1 MTKKFAFVAVLIAC
15 TVTMISLASAQDST
29 KRTRPDESKRIAPIA
44 HITVGAAYERTPE
57 QMDAFDATMAVS
69 REEKLEPAPRPTM
82 DADVYAR
89 LKQQA
94 ALAPRTP
101 KPTSGNGP
109 RPDSPLA
116 TLVFTG
122 ATECDSGSGCW
133 TPPDV
138 SGSVSKTNWV
148 SVSND
153 VIEIHSKAG
162 AVQKMVSLNGF
173 FGYSTQSMFDPRV
186 QYDEEYQR
194 WIVTADAFAE
204 SSTVQYLGVAVSQT
218 SSATGKWW
226 IYFTNTNGFTG
237 TGSFFDYPQ
246 LGISQDA
253 VLITGNVF
261 GTSSFLGAYAF
272 ALSKAHIYNGFG
284 WSVPVFKGLD
294 ATLAPAH
301 QLDSDQNGYACFAA
315 ANPPGINMYTMSFP
329 ANPNDTGMFGPYA
342 VSGVSSWSTPPAVP
356 QPSSCAPAGANLDS
370 LDGRFQ
376 NTGIQAGDLYYQV
389 NTTADFGVATPR
401 YYILSGL
408 LSFAPAVSVQGDFYG
423 YGVTTYDFNPS
434 IGTDTNGR
442 LALNWSSTDP
452 SNGIN
457 ASMYFA
463 DNRFVTVSGNNAS
476 NRVYISPSCYTGV
489 GTSRWGDYSQTTY
502 DFSAATP
509 TFWITNES
517 IPSTNFWSTK
527 VAKVAY

>member
-1 MTKKFAFVAVLIAC
+1 MIKNFAFATMLIAC
-15 TVTMISLASAQDST
+15 AVTTASLASAQDSS
-29 KRTRPDESKRIAPIA
+29 KRNKPDESKRILPTARLELKP
-44 HITVGAAYERTPE
+44 AYERTQE
-57 QMDAFDATMAVS
+57 QMDAFDATMAIS
-69 REEKLEPAPRPTM
+69 REEKLEPSPRPTM

-101 KPTSGNGP
+101 KPTSGNFAP
-109 RPDSPLA
+109 NSPQS

-122 ATECDSGSGCW
+122 ATECDGSSGCW

-138 SGSVSKTNWV
+138 AGSVAKANWV

-153 VIEIHSKAG
+153 MIEIHSKSG
-162 AVQKMVSLNGF
+162 ALQKLNSLNGF

-194 WIVTADAFAE
+194 WIVIADAFAE

-218 SSATGKWW
+218 SSPTGKWW
-226 IYFTNTNGFTG
+226 IYFTNTNAFTG

-253 VLITGNVF
+253 VLITANVF
-261 GTSSFLGAYAF
+261 GTNSFLGAYAF
-272 ALSKAHIYNGFG
+272 ALSKARIYNGYGWGVPIFG
-284 WSVPVFKGLD
+284 GLD

-301 QLDSDQNGYACFAA
+301 QLLTDQNGYAWFAA
-315 ANPPGINMYTMSFP
+315 ANAPGLNMYTMSFP

-342 VSGVSSWSTPPAVP
+342 VSGVPAWSTPPAVP
-356 QPSSCAPAGANLDS
+356 QPASCAPAGANLDS

-376 NTGIQAGDLYYQV
+376 NAGIQSGDNYYQT
-389 NTTADFGVATPR
+389 NTTADFGVPTPR

-408 LSFAPAVSVQGDFYG
+408 LSFAPAVALEADVYG
-423 YGVTTYDFNPS
+423 FGTSTNDFNPS
-434 IGTDTNGR
+434 IGTDNNGR
-442 LALNWSSTDP
+442 FALNWSSTDP
-452 SNGIN
+452 GNGIE

-463 DNRFVTVSGNNAS
+463 DNRVANPSGNNVS
-476 NRVYISPSCYTGV
+476 NRIYVSPSCYTGV

-502 DFSAATP
+502 DFSASTP

-517 IPSTNFWSTK
+517 IPSANFWSTK